1 MASVETFNPAT
12 FQTPAQESRELV
24 LDNAKI
30 TPAADGSKRQLELLA
45 PAKSADYGI
54 EAIRH
59 GADAVYIG
67 GPAFGA
73 RHNAGNSVEDIARL
87 CAFAHQ
93 YHAQVF
99 VALNTILMDDEL
111 DKAQQLIWDLYHA
124 GVDALII
131 QDMGVL
137 QLDLPPIA
145 LHASTQMDNRTPEKS
160 VFLEQV
166 GFTQVVLARE
176 LNLPQIKAIADN
188 TKMKLEYFIHGA
200 LCVSYSG
207 LCNLSHAFS
216 NRSANRG
223 ECSQLCRLPCNLE
236 TRDGEVLAENQH
248 LLSLKDNNQTE
259 NLEALIDVGVTSFK
273 IEGRLKDITYLKNVT
288 AHYRQQLDA
297 IIDRRDDLESIS
309 HGRCEFNFTPDP
321 DKSFNRGKTDYF
333 VTERTQTIEH
343 FSSPKFIGEK
353 IGRIKRMGKDFIE
366 IDTTEAG
373 KDITFN
379 NGDGLCY
386 FVEHFEKQR
395 LSDDKIAGL
404 RVNRADGNVL
414 HFTEM
419 PKDLKVGVMMFRNFD
434 HKFELGLNK
443 ESAKRKVA
451 VDALLTDTDNGIAL
465 TMRDVH
471 GFEAT
476 VELECDKQA
485 ANDQAKTA
493 ANLKKQ
499 LGKLG
504 STDFVLNQAK
514 LQTEQ
519 MWFMPASQV
528 NELRREAIEKLT
540 QVRIDGYQRPTRG
553 EYDASATYPQKS
565 LSFLSNVA
573 NEKARSFYEQ
583 HGVIQ
588 IEDTY
593 EKNKILTDAP
603 LMVTKHCLRYS
614 FNLCPKEVEG
624 IKAEPMHLDIGKDKL
639 KLVFDCQKCEMMIVG
654 SNQLVK
660 R

>member
-1 MASVETFNPAT
+1 MASVELF
-12 FQTPAQESRELV
+12 TPAPT
-24 LDNAKI
+24 K
-30 TPAADGSKRQLELLA
+30 KRQLELLA
-45 PAKSADYGI
+45 PAKNADYGI

-87 CAFAHQ
+87 AEFAHR

-111 DKAQQLIWDLYHA
+111 PKAQQLIWDLYHA

-145 LHASTQMDNRTPEKS
+145 LHASTQMDNRTPEKA

-166 GFTQVVLARE
+166 GFSQVVLARE
-176 LNLPQIKAIADN
+176 LNIPQIRDIAAS
-188 TKMKLEYFIHGA
+188 TKMKLEFFIHGA

-207 LCNLSHAFS
+207 LCNLSHAYS

-223 ECSQLCRLPCNLE
+223 ECSQMCRLPCNLT
-236 TRDGEVLAENQH
+236 TRDGDVLAENQH
-248 LLSLKDNNQTE
+248 LLSLKDNNQTD
-259 NLEALIDVGVTSFK
+259 NLEALIDAGVTSFK
-273 IEGRLKDITYLKNVT
+273 VEGRLKDITYLKNVT

-297 IIDRRDDLESIS
+297 IIDKRNDLESIS

-333 VTERTQTIEH
+333 VNQRTEAIEH

-353 IGRIKRMGKDFIE
+353 VGRITQVGKDFIK
-366 IDTTEAG
+366 IDTTESG
-373 KDITFN
+373 KDIVFN
-379 NGDGLCY
+379 NGDGLCF
-386 FVEHFEKQR
+386 FVEHYETQR
-395 LSDDKIAGL
+395 LSDDKLAGT
-404 RVNRADGNVL
+404 RVNRADGNTL
-414 HFTEM
+414 YLTEV

-434 HKFELGLNK
+434 HKFESTLNK
-443 ESAKRKVA
+443 DSASRKISVDMQFYDTDDGVA
-451 VDALLTDTDNGIAL
+451 LSLTDAHGISASVSL
-465 TMRDVH
+465 QC
-471 GFEAT
+471 E
-476 VELECDKQA
+476 KQA
-485 ANDQAKTA
+485 ANDQAKSA

-504 STDFVLNQAK
+504 STDFIANKINLLA
-514 LQTEQ
+514 EQ
-519 MWFMPASQV
+519 VWFLPSSVV
-528 NELRREAIEKLT
+528 NELRRDAVDALMLARVGAYK
-540 QVRIDGYQRPTRG
+540 RPERWLH
-553 EYDASATYPQKS
+553 DKNARFPQKS

-573 NEKARSFYEQ
+573 NEQARSFYEQ

-593 EKNKILTDAP
+593 EKNKVLHDAP

-624 IKAEPMHLDIGKDKL
+624 IKADPMFLDVGKDKL

-654 SNQLVK
+654 SNQMVK
-660 R
+660 S